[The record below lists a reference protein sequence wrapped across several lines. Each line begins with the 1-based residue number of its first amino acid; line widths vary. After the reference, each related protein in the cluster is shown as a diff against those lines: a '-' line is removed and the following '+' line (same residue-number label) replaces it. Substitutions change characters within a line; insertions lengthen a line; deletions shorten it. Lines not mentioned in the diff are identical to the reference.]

1 MAEGQVI
8 AEGRPADIAGN
19 PAVIEAYLGI
29 DHGATTGEI
38 R

>member
-1 MAEGQVI
+1 VI

-19 PAVIEAYLGI
+19 DAVIEAYLGI
-29 DHGATTGEI
+29 DHGGTPTGEI